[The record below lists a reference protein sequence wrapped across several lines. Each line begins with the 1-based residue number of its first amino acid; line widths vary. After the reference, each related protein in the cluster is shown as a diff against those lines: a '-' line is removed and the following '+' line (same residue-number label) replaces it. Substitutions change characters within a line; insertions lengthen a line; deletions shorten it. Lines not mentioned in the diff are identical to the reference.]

1 MNDPFSGNRDF
12 DSSNFIRFLWAW
24 RLPIFLVT
32 SIAFLTSLIFSSPFF
47 ITPKYKSV
55 VVMYPV
61 STSSVSKALLSETY
75 GGKEDIMEF
84 GEDEQTEQ
92 MLQILNSNRIRD
104 RIIQKYDLMAHY
116 EVDPNSKFRL
126 TRLYKQYESNITYRR
141 TEYNAVKV
149 TVMDKNSQLAAD
161 IANDIANLL
170 DSIKIDMQRQRAIQG
185 FKIVEAEYLQ
195 RLGEI
200 HKMEDSLTYLRQKG
214 VHDYETQAEMINQQL
229 AIEIAKNNTAAI
241 RALESKLDT
250 LAKYGGPYVSLRDA
264 LEHEKK
270 QLSVLKSKYE
280 EAKVDAEEELPQKFV
295 VSTAYGAERKSY
307 PIRWL
312 IVLASTISAFLL
324 TTLVIIII
332 ENISKSELLTDSQK
346 KKFKFRIRL
355 PQVNFEIKQT
365 GRTRI
370 KIFNHNNKWKME
382 HFFSNLNLLQLLW
395 KWKWHIIIICLV
407 AGILAAIF
415 SGPAFLTPRFKSVG
429 IIYPSNIAPYSDESE
444 TEQMVQWLNSKDIK
458 DSIIRK
464 FNLAKHYKIDSS
476 YKYFYST
483 ILYKYGKNVQINK
496 TMYESVEI
504 VVTDTDPGIA
514 CDMVNEIINQFNK
527 KVQATHRD
535 KYLEV
540 VNATKAML
548 DEKEREIDSVEAKL
562 LELRTKYEIIDYGNQ
577 TREVARGYLRTVD
590 GDNAARNINTQEVL
604 KLKKNIEEKGGEFI
618 YYNTRLYDLLRLYG
632 VFQEDYDRAVFD
644 ANKAFTHANV
654 VTPPVIADKK
664 SYPVRW
670 IIVFMTMASTLLL
683 ATVLVVIFD
692 SRFKE
697 VTHQG

>member
-1 MNDPFSGNRDF
+1 MSDAFSGNRDF

-24 RLPIFLVT
+24 RIPILILM
-32 SIAFLTSLIFSSPFF
+32 SIAFVASLIFSSPFF

-55 VVMYPV
+55 VVLYPV

-104 RIIQKYDLMAHY
+104 RIIAKYDLMSHY
-116 EVDPNSKFRL
+116 EIDPGSKFKL

-141 TEYNAVKV
+141 TEYNAVKI
-149 TVMDKNSQLAAD
+149 TVMDQNSQLAAD

-200 HKMEDSLTYLRQKG
+200 HRMEDSLTYLRKKG

-229 AIEIAKNNTAAI
+229 AIEIAKDNRGAI
-241 RALESKLDT
+241 RALEDKLDT

-307 PIRWL
+307 PVRWL
-312 IVLASTISAFLL
+312 IVLVSTLSVFLL
-324 TTLVIIII
+324 TVLVIIII
-332 ENISKSELLTDSQK
+332 ENVSKSGLYDSSQK
-346 KKFKFRIRL
+346 KKFKFNIRI
-355 PQVNFEIKQT
+355 PQVDFKIKRPRGIQLS
-365 GRTRI
+365 I
-370 KIFNHNNKWKME
+370 SNHNNKWKME
-382 HFFSNLNLLQLLW
+382 HFFSNINLLQLLW
-395 KWKWHIIIICLV
+395 KWKWHMIIICLV
-407 AGILAAIF
+407 AGVIAAIF
-415 SGPAFLTPRFKSVG
+415 SGPAFIKPRFKSVG
-429 IIYPSNIAPYSDESE
+429 VIYPSNIAPYSDESE

-458 DSIIRK
+458 DSIINK

-483 ILYKYGKNVQINK
+483 ILYKYSKNVQISK

-504 VVTDTDPGIA
+504 VVTDSDPRIA

-527 KVQATHRD
+527 KVQAIHRE

-540 VNATKAML
+540 VSATKAML
-548 DEKEREIDSVEAKL
+548 DAKKREIDSVEAKL
-562 LELRTKYEIIDYGNQ
+562 YEIRTQYEIIDYANQ

-590 GDNAARNINTQEVL
+590 GDNAARNINTAEVI
-604 KLKKNIEEKGGEFI
+604 KLKKNIEEKGGEYV

-644 ANKAFTHANV
+644 ANKTFTHANI
-654 VTPPVIADKK
+654 VTPPVVADKK

-670 IIVFMTMASTLLL
+670 IIVFLTMASTLLL
-683 ATVLVVIFD
+683 TTVLVVIFD
-692 SRFKE
+692 SRLNE
-697 VTHQG
+697 VIHKG